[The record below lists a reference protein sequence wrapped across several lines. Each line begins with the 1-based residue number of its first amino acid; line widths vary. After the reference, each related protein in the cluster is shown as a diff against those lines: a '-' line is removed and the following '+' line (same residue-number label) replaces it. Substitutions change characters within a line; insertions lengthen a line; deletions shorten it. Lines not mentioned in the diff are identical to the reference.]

1 MKERNA
7 RETNDMRKSE
17 SVSVHERRY
26 LSDACTTMAFSIF
39 PAKKLQLSNKHK
51 SNIGSEEV
59 RERERETAR
68 TSVPPSEFVRAAVAE
83 HASRPTSS

>member
-26 LSDACTTMAFSIF
+26 LLGCVHDHGF
-39 PAKKLQLSNKHK
+39 
-51 SNIGSEEV
+51 
-59 RERERETAR
+59 
-68 TSVPPSEFVRAAVAE
+68 
-83 HASRPTSS
+83 